1 MPRSFGQVF
10 AQGAGGAEQSLAGSE
25 AVGASRLAAQQA
37 YEEKQQELQI
47 ARIREA
53 IPLLQLQANQ
63 RALAGMTPPG
73 TSIATAGAPPANVP
87 AGAYGAGGPNDA
99 EVPKEYLPFYQEASA
114 RTGIPVDVLIA
125 QHRQESGFNAG
136 AVGKAGEIGVGQIKP
151 STAAAPGGGVQP
163 IDPATLKDPRTNI
176 NFAADYLK
184 SRLPPGAD
192 AKDPAA
198 LRVALARYNG
208 GGDPNYVANV
218 TRYLPAP
225 APQAAT
231 GAAAPGA
238 PYKVASAGP
247 TVPAPA
253 PGAAAPQ
260 PAPGSVAAETAGLK
274 VPPGAT
280 PPAPAPAPPAPD
292 PNTFVYHPAPIPE
305 DFKAL
310 VTGNLSPAQIQNLE
324 AAKAGALENFKLAQA
339 TGDPKS
345 AAAAQDAY
353 NKVLESETTLLSGQT
368 DKARDFLKEFYKND
382 FDQQKTL
389 FDTNHK
395 AMLDR
400 ATKSEELQQTADINL
415 GQDDLKARTAD
426 AGEARKVMML
436 LTQMGPQLENLPNGV
451 VGTLVDKY
459 PELVPLLQA
468 GGINPQQATNIQ
480 LLQSARAYLSLLQK
494 PPASGSL
501 RTAEMSNLA
510 SYTPATLNTPQ
521 ARQEMLARLLA
532 TNQRIID
539 ERNFASNYFGRT
551 DPATGKPIYNVRGL
565 DEKIDA
571 PLKLD
576 ANGNRTA
583 DSGLGP
589 VVPEPP
595 PKNAP
600 AEAHQAYQKYVAQLR
615 NNFPYWT
622 YRQRTD
628 QTTRLPVS
636 DKNGAPVFDRV
647 LRIKGVNDT
656 GPGG

>member
-1 MPRSFGQVF
+1 
-10 AQGAGGAEQSLAGSE
+10 L
-25 AVGASRLAAQQA
+25 
-37 YEEKQQELQI
+37 
-47 ARIREA
+47 
-53 IPLLQLQANQ
+53 
-63 RALAGMTPPG
+63 
-73 TSIATAGAPPANVP
+73 
-87 AGAYGAGGPNDA
+87 
-99 EVPKEYLPFYQEASA
+99 
-114 RTGIPVDVLIA
+114 
-125 QHRQESGFNAG
+125 
-136 AVGKAGEIGVGQIKP
+136 
-151 STAAAPGGGVQP
+151 
-163 IDPATLKDPRTNI
+163 TNI

-436 LTQMGPQLENLPNGV
+436 LTQMGPQLERRPIFNCC
-451 VGTLVDKY
+451 
-459 PELVPLLQA
+459 
-468 GGINPQQATNIQ
+468 
-480 LLQSARAYLSLLQK
+480 SRRAHIC
-494 PPASGSL
+494 
-501 RTAEMSNLA
+501 RCC
-510 SYTPATLNTPQ
+510 
-521 ARQEMLARLLA
+521 
-532 TNQRIID
+532 
-539 ERNFASNYFGRT
+539 RN
-551 DPATGKPIYNVRGL
+551 
-565 DEKIDA
+565 
-571 PLKLD
+571 
-576 ANGNRTA
+576 
-583 DSGLGP
+583 
-589 VVPEPP
+589 
-595 PKNAP
+595 
-600 AEAHQAYQKYVAQLR
+600 H
-615 NNFPYWT
+615 
-622 YRQRTD
+622 
-628 QTTRLPVS
+628 RLP
-636 DKNGAPVFDRV
+636 DRCAPR
-647 LRIKGVNDT
+647 R
-656 GPGG
+656 